1 MSHSRT
7 QGFSMIEVIL
17 VLALIGVIALFSIG
31 LTFNS
36 LGRSAVAQE
45 RDLFVSLLLRGARAA
60 AIANINESSHGIHI
74 DNDLNEYVLFQ
85 GTTYNASAS
94 TNRTISFTSDNIDVT
109 GATDIVFEQLS
120 GDVANEVTL
129 ALASGEQTS
138 SIIIRETGQIDW

>member
-1 MSHSRT
+1 
-7 QGFSMIEVIL
+7 MIEVIL